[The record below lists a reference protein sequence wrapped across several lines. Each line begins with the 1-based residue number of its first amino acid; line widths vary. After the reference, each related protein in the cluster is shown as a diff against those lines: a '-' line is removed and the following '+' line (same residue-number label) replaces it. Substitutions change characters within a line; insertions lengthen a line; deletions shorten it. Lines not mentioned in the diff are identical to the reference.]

1 MTQFQCHYES
11 LKVTPDAPAEVIR
24 AAYRSLSQK
33 HHPDKNIGN
42 DEAARVMSR
51 LNFAYSVL
59 SDEEQRKR
67 YDLQILR
74 EQLARGEHA
83 SRRAAA
89 DHRDFTAPDTSYGAR
104 ASSHSG
110 APGQPDRKGTTD
122 AGSPF
127 NRLSMHMTG
136 RRGLIAVTIFGVCA
150 VALAFIMWL
159 VRQDRQSMLLLEN
172 AAFHAPA
179 SGKSGASQEQAMV
192 EAGNNAGDIA
202 AAVKPSGAAAIEVP
216 HAAGSQAAAPAV
228 APGGPEATGAPPKAS
243 EFERLTA
250 MLKSMGLGLH
260 KLDLSTQPPNAKR
273 PPAPAPSAE
282 PERAAVAATASPA
295 SPRMA
300 AAAPVAA
307 PATERAR
314 EEVERPAPEAKAPA
328 ETSRASAAPVA
339 NASNSASTASPAARH
354 PVIADTRACA
364 PTYPAAAF
372 SNGES
377 GTVQLALLVGVE
389 GRVVESKVLKS
400 SGHPELDK
408 AARRALSQ
416 CKFKFPGN
424 EKPVEAAWA
433 NLEYVFSLD

>member
-1 MTQFQCHYES
+1 MTKFQCHYES
-11 LKVTPDAPAEVIR
+11 LKVTRDAPAEVIR

-59 SDEEQRKR
+59 SDEEQRKL
-67 YDLQILR
+67 YDSQLMR
-74 EQLARGEHA
+74 DQLARAQHGA
-83 SRRAAA
+83 YRTAGDGS
-89 DHRDFTAPDTSYGAR
+89 DFTAPDMPFGAR
-104 ASSHSG
+104 ASSRSG
-110 APGQPDRKGTTD
+110 APGQPNQNATINPGSLFDRL
-122 AGSPF
+122 A
-127 NRLSMHMTG
+127 RHATG
-136 RRGLIAVTIFGVCA
+136 RSGLIAVTVFGVCA
-150 VALAFIMWL
+150 VALAFIMWSI
-159 VRQDRQSMLLLEN
+159 RKDRQSMLLLET
-172 AAFHAPA
+172 AAVYAPA
-179 SGKSGASQEQAMV
+179 SGNPGALKEQPMLEGGGNATTGKSTGT
-192 EAGNNAGDIA
+192 A
-202 AAVKPSGAAAIEVP
+202 AHLPD
-216 HAAGSQAAAPAV
+216 AAGPQAAAPAV
-228 APGGPEATGAPPKAS
+228 ATNGPETTGTAPKAS

-273 PPAPAPSAE
+273 PPAPAPAAE
-282 PERAAVAATASPA
+282 PERAVVAATASPA

-314 EEVERPAPEAKAPA
+314 EEVERPAPEVKAPA
-328 ETSRASAAPVA
+328 ETSRASAAPA
-339 NASNSASTASPAARH
+339 ASASNSASAAGPAARH

-424 EKPVEAAWA
+424 EKPVEPAWA

>member
-1 MTQFQCHYES
+1 MTPFQCHYES
-11 LKVTPDAPAEVIR
+11 LKVTRDAPAEVIR

-42 DEAARVMSR
+42 AEAAQLMSR

-67 YDLQILR
+67 YDSQLMR
-74 EQLARGEHA
+74 EQMARQHGA
-83 SRRAAA
+83 YRAAGNA
-89 DHRDFTAPDTSYGAR
+89 GNFAAPDM
-104 ASSHSG
+104 
-110 APGQPDRKGTTD
+110 PDQKAATERGFLFD
-122 AGSPF
+122 
-127 NRLSMHMTG
+127 RLSRHMTG
-136 RRGLIAVTIFGVCA
+136 RSGLIAVTVFGVCA
-150 VALAFIMWL
+150 VALSLIMWSI
-159 VRQDRQSMLLLEN
+159 RQDRQSMLLLEN
-172 AAFHAPA
+172 AAIYAPA
-179 SGKSGASQEQAMV
+179 SATPDASTEQATV
-192 EAGNNAGDIA
+192 QAAGSAT
-202 AAVKPSGAAAIEVP
+202 VQPPGAAAIAVP
-216 HAAGSQAAAPAV
+216 EAAPSQPAAPA
-228 APGGPEATGAPPKAS
+228 AAAKGPDATGAAKAS

-260 KLDLSTQPPNAKR
+260 RLDLSTQPQNATR
-273 PPAPAPSAE
+273 PPPSPAE
-282 PERAAVAATASPA
+282 PERVAVAGAASPA
-295 SPRMA
+295 PPRMA
-300 AAAPVAA
+300 ATAPVGA

-314 EEVERPAPEAKAPA
+314 EEAERPASEAPRSEAKAPA
-328 ETSRASAAPVA
+328 ETSHATAAPA
-339 NASNSASTASPAARH
+339 PRASNSASAAVAGARH

-364 PTYPAAAF
+364 PTYPATAYG
-372 SNGES
+372 NGDS

-424 EKPVEAAWA
+424 EKPAEPAWA

>member
-11 LKVTPDAPAEVIR
+11 LKVTRDAPAEVIR

-282 PERAAVAATASPA
+282 PERAAVAATASSAP
-295 SPRMA
+295 PRTA

-328 ETSRASAAPVA
+328 ETGRARAAPR
-339 NASNSASTASPAARH
+339 P

-364 PTYPAAAF
+364 PTYPATAY

-433 NLEYVFSLD
+433 NLEFVFSLD